1 MARPRHGNGQNLL
14 FAAADV
20 HWHAGR
26 VASDMSFRHNTI
38 TGGDPNLAG
47 ALSR

>member
-14 FAAADV
+14 FPAGHV
-20 HWHAGR
+20 QWHAGR

-38 TGGDPNLAG
+38 SAW
-47 ALSR
+47 